1 MPVNAKTEDIEA
13 FVAVVDTGS
22 FSRASELLGQQV
34 AKVSRAVGR
43 LEGVLDVTLLN
54 RTTRRLEL
62 TEEGLVYLQYARDSL
77 NLLERGEE
85 ALRLLNQKPSGLLR
99 VDAASPFVLH
109 QITPLI
115 GEFREAY
122 PEIKLDITSH
132 DNIIDLLEHN
142 RHCHS
147 NR

>member
-54 RTTRRLEL
+54 RTTRIR
-62 TEEGLVYLQYARDSL
+62 
-77 NLLERGEE
+77 
-85 ALRLLNQKPSGLLR
+85 
-99 VDAASPFVLH
+99 
-109 QITPLI
+109 
-115 GEFREAY
+115 
-122 PEIKLDITSH
+122 
-132 DNIIDLLEHN
+132 
-142 RHCHS
+142 
-147 NR
+147 